1 MALTWTNGEATATT
15 VIERSLNGSTG
26 WVEIAT
32 KNAGV
37 TSHND
42 TALGNATYY
51 YRVRHLISS
60 VYSSYSS
67 NANGTISGGSSG
79 GSLAVG
85 GTITITGT
93 GFGSGT
99 TPVLFQDFE
108 SGTVGA
114 STSTVG
120 FTTATS
126 NGGTEPLI
134 VSDQKYAG
142 TRCGRSDCSVG
153 TESASYLQ
161 GLDTDQIYVSLHTMP
176 WMTEDPTT
184 DERDTVKGFRFH
196 ADQGPNIFTSYPG
209 IMHQEHADYGNN
221 YSRIQQNENNDA
233 SGFTS
238 SKNVRGVTACPD
250 QTWTRQQY
258 HYKMSTAGVADGFV
272 RYWHNVTQALNWT
285 SVMTRNTGVTA
296 NGQLLF
302 MPFYF
307 GNGVR
312 GYHYY
317 DLVCVHK
324 GANCAARVELGDAAA
339 YASCTKREI
348 LENVSW
354 SDASIQVKLHKH
366 TFGTGTAWLH
376 VIDASNNVVQSHQVT
391 LS

>member
-1 MALTWTNGEATATT
+1 MALAWTNGEATATT

-51 YRVRHLISS
+51 YRVRHLINS

-85 GTITITGT
+85 DTITITGT

-153 TESASYLQ
+153 TESASYVQ
-161 GLDTDQIYVSLHTMP
+161 GLNTDQIYASFHTMP
-176 WMTEDPTT
+176 WMTEDPASTL
-184 DERDTVKGFRFH
+184 DTVKGFRFH
-196 ADQGPNIFTSYPG
+196 ADQGPNVFTSYPG
-209 IMHQEHADYGNN
+209 VMHQEHVVFGSKG
-221 YSRIQQNENNDA
+221 SRIQQNETNDG
-233 SGFTS
+233 SGFAA
-238 SKNVRGVTACPD
+238 SKNTRSVPRCND
-250 QTWTRQQY
+250 KEWTRQQY
-258 HYKMSTAGVADGFV
+258 HYKLSTPGVADGFV
-272 RYWHNVTQALNWT
+272 RYWHNAVQSLNWT
-285 SVMTRNTGVTA
+285 SVMTRDVGVTA
-296 NGQLLF
+296 NGQFALL
-302 MPFYF
+302 PFYW
-307 GNGVR
+307 GNGVK

-317 DLVCVHK
+317 DLICIHK
-324 GANCAARVELGDAAA
+324 GPNCAARVELGDAAA

-354 SDASIQVKLHKH
+354 SDESIQVKLHKH

>member
-1 MALTWTNGEATATT
+1 MALAWTNGEATATT

-51 YRVRHLISS
+51 YRVRHLINS

-108 SGTVGA
+108 SG
-114 STSTVG
+114 
-120 FTTATS
+120 S
-126 NGGTEPLI
+126 NGANLSTLGFQVANSNGCPDPVVTT
-134 VSDQKYAG
+134 SQHYAG
-142 TRCGRSDCSVG
+142 TRCAFADCSGVG
-153 TESASYLQ
+153 DSAAYVNA
-161 GLDTDQIYVSLHTMP
+161 LDTDDIYVSVHVKSVVTSGAP
-176 WMTEDPTT
+176 KTT
-184 DERDTVKGFRFH
+184 KGVRAH
-196 ADQGPNIFTSYPG
+196 GDIGPNIYTSYPG
-209 IMHQEHADYGNN
+209 FMVQEPSEYSTNGHRFQVNRSNTSADYTVYYDPSDIG
-221 YSRIQQNENNDA
+221 D
-233 SGFTS
+233 
-238 SKNVRGVTACPD
+238 D
-250 QTWTRQQY
+250 TWVRQQY
-258 HYKMSTAGVADGFV
+258 HYRLGTAGTADGYA
-272 RYWHNVTQALNWT
+272 RYWKNVTQELARN
-285 SVMTRNTGVTA
+285 SIITRASGVTTKL
-296 NGQLLF
+296 NVLM

-307 GNGVR
+307 GNGGA
-312 GYHYY
+312 GYWYY
-317 DLVCVHK
+317 DLVCIHK
-324 GANCAARVELGDAAA
+324 GVNCAARVELGDAAA
-339 YASCTKREI
+339 YSSCTKREI

-354 SDASIQVKLHKH
+354 SDTSIQAKLHKH

-376 VIDASNNVVQSHQVT
+376 VIDASNNAVQAVEVT